1 MSSNRQIIF
10 NYLKKYSI
18 TAQASMGLSTQY
30 LSEKLDIQRANVS
43 RILNQLVKEGLVDKT
58 QGRPVLYRLKNNE
71 SHLKEKSCFNS
82 LIGYDGSLKNCV
94 QLAKAAMLYPQRCL
108 RTIIC
113 GPSGCG
119 KYYFAKLM
127 YMFAKEN
134 GVLKSDAPF
143 IHLDCSN
150 YADDD
155 KLIQDLFNKNGE
167 GNLFEK
173 AREGVMLIEHI
184 ELMPARVR
192 SILLEYLAKDNEQS
206 EIAFICTCNDDV
218 PTNVISS
225 LSNQIPVRINMNS
238 YNSKKMEE
246 RLMFVRHF
254 FLIESACVKRSLHI
268 NAELLHC
275 LLMYECKDNIK
286 QLKRDIRMGTAN
298 AYVREFDSEKDTLT
312 LTMSDFPEHVR
323 KGILNYKA
331 HRKELQALI
340 PENFRYIFS
349 DGDIQKEEL
358 DQEGYEDTIYD
369 IVNRK
374 VKDLNE
380 RGLSRK
386 DISMIINADMENEF
400 KKYSTNLTKQ
410 VVNIDELSKV
420 VSEKLIYMVSDFLDK
435 VSFKCERI
443 FSDSIL
449 YGLCLHLHSTILRT
463 EQKQQLKS
471 SQIAEVVKKY
481 PVEYALSV
489 DFVSS
494 IEEEYNTQLPID
506 EVVFITMF
514 LCDKFYENEYRQ
526 RPVLL
531 IAMHGNSSASSIS
544 TCVNDLLKETIAYS
558 FDLPLHVS
566 PQEGYD
572 LLKKTMLEIDRGSGI
587 IFMYD
592 MGSLKFM
599 SEMIAQE
606 MGISIEL
613 IEMPVTLLALDYAR
627 KCLMGRTLDE
637 VVSNINTRVILK
649 EGYYQKNITN
659 DSDTKAIITL
669 CMSGQGGAVQMKQYI
684 EEVLDEVPVN
694 VIPLAISNNDELL
707 KEINKIR
714 KTQEICCVVGTFN
727 PNIYPYT
734 PFVSVSSLFGTERKK
749 LKKLLHLHHKDYL
762 REEGFFDYLNEQL
775 HELDMRDIHKL
786 LPDII
791 NQLELLIDEDF
802 SQDQCVG
809 LFIHIACNINRS
821 VGKQEPIKNSQTVK
835 IQEQYPNLFEDI
847 KKAIKPLE
855 KKFRIRMTNDEIASI
870 LSYMK
875 KI

>member
-1 MSSNRQIIF
+1 M
-10 NYLKKYSI
+10 
-18 TAQASMGLSTQY
+18 
-30 LSEKLDIQRANVS
+30 
-43 RILNQLVKEGLVDKT
+43 
-58 QGRPVLYRLKNNE
+58 
-71 SHLKEKSCFNS
+71 
-82 LIGYDGSLKNCV
+82 
-94 QLAKAAMLYPQRCL
+94 
-108 RTIIC
+108 
-113 GPSGCG
+113 
-119 KYYFAKLM
+119 
-127 YMFAKEN
+127 
-134 GVLKSDAPF
+134 
-143 IHLDCSN
+143 
-150 YADDD
+150 
-155 KLIQDLFNKNGE
+155 
-167 GNLFEK
+167 EK

-192 SILLEYLAKDNEQS
+192 SILLEYLANDNEQS

-225 LSNQIPVRINMNS
+225 LSNQIPVRININS

-275 LLMYECKDNIK
+275 LLMYECKDNIN

-298 AYVREFDSEKDTLT
+298 
-312 LTMSDFPEHVR
+312 
-323 KGILNYKA
+323 
-331 HRKELQALI
+331 
-340 PENFRYIFS
+340 
-349 DGDIQKEEL
+349 
-358 DQEGYEDTIYD
+358 
-369 IVNRK
+369 
-374 VKDLNE
+374 
-380 RGLSRK
+380 
-386 DISMIINADMENEF
+386 
-400 KKYSTNLTKQ
+400 TNLTKQ

-494 IEEEYNTQLPID
+494 IEEEYNTQLHID

-544 TCVNDLLKETIAYS
+544 TCANDLLKETIAYS

-669 CMSGQGGAVQMKQYI
+669 CMSDKGGIVQMKQ
-684 EEVLDEVPVN
+684 
-694 VIPLAISNNDELL
+694 
-707 KEINKIR
+707 
-714 KTQEICCVVGTFN
+714 
-727 PNIYPYT
+727 
-734 PFVSVSSLFGTERKK
+734 
-749 LKKLLHLHHKDYL
+749 
-762 REEGFFDYLNEQL
+762 NE
-775 HELDMRDIHKL
+775 
-786 LPDII
+786 
-791 NQLELLIDEDF
+791 
-802 SQDQCVG
+802 
-809 LFIHIACNINRS
+809 
-821 VGKQEPIKNSQTVK
+821 
-835 IQEQYPNLFEDI
+835 
-847 KKAIKPLE
+847 
-855 KKFRIRMTNDEIASI
+855 
-870 LSYMK
+870 
-875 KI
+875 

>member
-1 MSSNRQIIF
+1 M
-10 NYLKKYSI
+10 
-18 TAQASMGLSTQY
+18 
-30 LSEKLDIQRANVS
+30 
-43 RILNQLVKEGLVDKT
+43 
-58 QGRPVLYRLKNNE
+58 
-71 SHLKEKSCFNS
+71 
-82 LIGYDGSLKNCV
+82 
-94 QLAKAAMLYPQRCL
+94 
-108 RTIIC
+108 
-113 GPSGCG
+113 
-119 KYYFAKLM
+119 
-127 YMFAKEN
+127 
-134 GVLKSDAPF
+134 
-143 IHLDCSN
+143 
-150 YADDD
+150 
-155 KLIQDLFNKNGE
+155 
-167 GNLFEK
+167 EK

-184 ELMPARVR
+184 ELMPSRVR
-192 SILLEYLAKDNEQS
+192 SILLEYLANDNEQS

-225 LSNQIPVRINMNS
+225 LSNQIPVRININS

-298 AYVREFDSEKDTLT
+298 
-312 LTMSDFPEHVR
+312 
-323 KGILNYKA
+323 
-331 HRKELQALI
+331 
-340 PENFRYIFS
+340 
-349 DGDIQKEEL
+349 
-358 DQEGYEDTIYD
+358 
-369 IVNRK
+369 
-374 VKDLNE
+374 
-380 RGLSRK
+380 
-386 DISMIINADMENEF
+386 
-400 KKYSTNLTKQ
+400 TNLTKQ

-471 SQIAEVVKKY
+471 SQIAEVV
-481 PVEYALSV
+481 
-489 DFVSS
+489 
-494 IEEEYNTQLPID
+494 
-506 EVVFITMF
+506 FITMF

-531 IAMHGNSSASSIS
+531 IAMHGNSSASAIS

-558 FDLPLHVS
+558 FDLHLHVS

-659 DSDTKAIITL
+659 DSETKAIITL
-669 CMSGQGGAVQMKQYI
+669 CMSDKGGIVQMKQ
-684 EEVLDEVPVN
+684 
-694 VIPLAISNNDELL
+694 
-707 KEINKIR
+707 
-714 KTQEICCVVGTFN
+714 
-727 PNIYPYT
+727 
-734 PFVSVSSLFGTERKK
+734 
-749 LKKLLHLHHKDYL
+749 
-762 REEGFFDYLNEQL
+762 NE
-775 HELDMRDIHKL
+775 
-786 LPDII
+786 
-791 NQLELLIDEDF
+791 
-802 SQDQCVG
+802 
-809 LFIHIACNINRS
+809 
-821 VGKQEPIKNSQTVK
+821 
-835 IQEQYPNLFEDI
+835 
-847 KKAIKPLE
+847 
-855 KKFRIRMTNDEIASI
+855 
-870 LSYMK
+870 
-875 KI
+875 

>member
-43 RILNQLVKEGLVDKT
+43 RILNQLVKEGVVEKT

-119 KYYFAKLM
+119 KYYFVKLM

-134 GVLKSDAPF
+134 GVLKADAPF

-155 KLIQDLFNKNGE
+155 KLIQDLFNKNGKV
-167 GNLFEK
+167 NLFEK

-192 SILLEYLAKDNEQS
+192 SILLEYLANDNEQS
-206 EIAFICTCNDDV
+206 EIVFICTCNDDV

-481 PVEYALSV
+481 PVEYSLSV

-659 DSDTKAIITL
+659 DSDTKAIVTL

-684 EEVLDEVPVN
+684 EEVLDEIPVN

-707 KEINKIR
+707 KEINRIR

-727 PNIYPYT
+727 PNIYPYI
-734 PFVSVSSLFGTERKK
+734 PFVSVSSLFGTERRK
-749 LKKLLHLHHKDYL
+749 LKKLLHLHHRDYL
-762 REEGFFDYLNEQL
+762 HEEGFFDYLNEQL

-847 KKAIKPLE
+847 KKTIKPLE